1 MSEQLDA
8 QSTTRTENHSQE
20 VARTDGVPPTKP
32 NRTEDRPE
40 PCLSTLLSVFLCSLI
55 LASPAFGQASGGQ
68 SASSTSGSYSLGD
81 TLYLS
86 AIGTNKTP
94 FTPLSLWNFG
104 EGWLEPWVPPP
115 NGELHLQRGGW
126 VNTDSGFFSRELD
139 PTFTFDAGTSGT
151 RDFYEGAASL
161 FVPLN
166 RRLQIGLFVPFV
178 DSLQHAGSLPSE
190 TSFGDVIVTP
200 QLMLEE
206 TETLSLSALLSIRT
220 PTGETK
226 TGNDRTVLTPSLAIW
241 QDLPAGWQ
249 WRGGIG
255 TDFSTNGR
263 QGPFPDESFDLNLA
277 AGNTLTRHE
286 AAPFGDLTPYLSA
299 NLNQFLGGGPNYTFF
314 SLTPGVRF
322 FLGWHTYFIT
332 GVDVP
337 VTNPRP
343 FLPGLTAVLSR
354 GW

>member
-1 MSEQLDA
+1 M
-8 QSTTRTENHSQE
+8 
-20 VARTDGVPPTKP
+20 
-32 NRTEDRPE
+32 
-40 PCLSTLLSVFLCSLI
+40 LLCVLI
-55 LASPAFGQASGGQ
+55 SASPAFCEPSQDGA
-68 SASSTSGSYSLGD
+68 APTTPGSYSLGD
-81 TLYLS
+81 VLFLS
-86 AIGTNKTP
+86 AIGKNKTP
-94 FTPLSLWNFG
+94 FTPLSLGNFG
-104 EGWLEPWVPPP
+104 EGWFEPWIPPP

-126 VNTDSGFFSRELD
+126 VNTASGFFSRELD
-139 PTFTFDAGTSGT
+139 PTFTFNAGTSGT
-151 RDFYEGAASL
+151 RDEYEGGASL

-206 TETLSLSALLSIRT
+206 TETLSLSALFAIRT

-226 TGNDRTVLTPSLAIW
+226 TLNDRTVLTPSLAIW

-249 WRGGIG
+249 WRGGVG
-255 TDFSTNGR
+255 MDFATHGR
-263 QGPFPDESFDLNLA
+263 EGPFPDENFNLSLA
-277 AGNTLTRHE
+277 AGNTLTTHE

-299 NLNQFLGGGPNYTFF
+299 NLNQFLGGGPNFTFF

-322 FLGWHTYFIT
+322 FLGYHTYFIT

-337 VTNPRP
+337 VTNPKP
-343 FLPGLTAVLSR
+343 FLPGLTTVLST

>member
-1 MSEQLDA
+1 MNKFVNL
-8 QSTTRTENHSQE
+8 TRYL
-20 VARTDGVPPTKP
+20 R
-32 NRTEDRPE
+32 
-40 PCLSTLLSVFLCSLI
+40 LSTFPPVFLYVLI
-55 LASPAFGQASGGQ
+55 LASAVFGE
-68 SASSTSGSYSLGD
+68 TSGNGAASTMPRSYSLGD
-81 TLYLS
+81 VLYLL
-86 AIGTNKTP
+86 AIGKNETP

-104 EGWLEPWVPPP
+104 VGWLEPWIPPP

-139 PTFTFDAGTSGT
+139 PTFTFNAGTSGT
-151 RDFYEGAASL
+151 RDEYEGAASL

-178 DSLQHAGSLPSE
+178 DSYQSAGAKPSA
-190 TSFGDVIVTP
+190 TSFGDVVITP
-200 QLMLEE
+200 QVMLEE
-206 TETLSLSALLSIRT
+206 TETLSLSALFAIRT

-226 TGNDRTVLTPSLAIW
+226 TVNNLTFLTPSLAVW

-249 WRGGIG
+249 WRGGLG
-255 TDFSTNGR
+255 MSFATHG
-263 QGPFPDESFDLNLA
+263 GEGPDENFNLNLA

-299 NLNQFLGGGPNYTFF
+299 NLNQVLGSGRDFTNF

-332 GVDVP
+332 GVSVP
-337 VTNPRP
+337 VTNPKP

>member
-1 MSEQLDA
+1 MPAPEETMNKLVNLPRYSHF
-8 QSTTRTENHSQE
+8 STFPS
-20 VARTDGVPPTKP
+20 V
-32 NRTEDRPE
+32 
-40 PCLSTLLSVFLCSLI
+40 LLYVLI
-55 LASPAFGQASGGQ
+55 LACAAFGQ
-68 SASSTSGSYSLGD
+68 TSGNGGASTMPRSYSLGD
-81 TLYLS
+81 VLYLS
-86 AIGTNKTP
+86 AIGKNETP

-104 EGWLEPWVPPP
+104 EGWLEPWIPPP

-126 VNTDSGFFSRELD
+126 VNTASGFFSRELD
-139 PTFTFDAGTSGT
+139 PTFTFNAGTSGT
-151 RDFYEGAASL
+151 RDEYVGAASL

-178 DSLQHAGSLPSE
+178 DSLQSNSTLPSE
-190 TSFGDVIVTP
+190 TSFGDLVVTP

-206 TETLSLSALLSIRT
+206 TETLSLSALLAIRT
-220 PTGETK
+220 PTGEAK
-226 TGNDRTVLTPSLAIW
+226 TGIDKTVLTPSLAIW

-249 WRGGIG
+249 WRGGLG
-255 TDFSTNGR
+255 MDFATHG
-263 QGPFPDESFDLNLA
+263 GEGPDEVFNLNLA
-277 AGNTLTRHE
+277 AGNSLTRHE
-286 AAPFGDLTPYLSA
+286 AAPFGDLTPYLSV
-299 NLNQFLGGGPNYTFF
+299 NLNQDLGSGTNFTNF
-314 SLTPGVRF
+314 SLTPGIRF